1 MTPDL
6 FHIIG
11 TDDWAEA
18 ARTGE
23 YSPPSME
30 AEGFI
35 HLSARHQILRPAN
48 LLYRGRADL
57 LLLRIDA
64 DALDANLVWEPGSH
78 GEAEDF
84 PHLYGALNVD
94 AVVGTID
101 FPCGTDGGF
110 ELPPELT
117 GEE

>member
-11 TDDWAEA
+11 SDDWAEA
-18 ARTGE
+18 AATGV
-23 YSPPSME
+23 YSPPSITT
-30 AEGFI
+30 EGFI

-48 LLYRGRADL
+48 LLYRGRDDL

-64 DALDANLVWEPGSH
+64 TALDAELVWEPGSH

-84 PHLYGALNVD
+84 PHLYGALNLD
-94 AVVGTID
+94 AVVGTIE

-117 GEE
+117 GEG